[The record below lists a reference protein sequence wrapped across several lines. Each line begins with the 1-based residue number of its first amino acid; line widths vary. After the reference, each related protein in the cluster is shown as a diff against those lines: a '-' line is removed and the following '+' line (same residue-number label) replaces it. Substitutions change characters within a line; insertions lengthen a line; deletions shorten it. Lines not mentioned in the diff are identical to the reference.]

1 MTALLFTIYIHY
13 LYIYYINILNIFDF
27 VHIFCVIGINKN
39 IINVENETIRKIKFT
54 RENTIMYKILIK
66 KPYGSENVTE
76 NIIKIINQIVRKEIT
91 VIYDR

>member
-1 MTALLFTIYIHY
+1 M
-13 LYIYYINILNIFDF
+13 NIFDF
-27 VHIFCVIGINKN
+27 VHIFCVIGINEN
-39 IINVENETIRKIKFT
+39 VINVENEIIRKIKFT